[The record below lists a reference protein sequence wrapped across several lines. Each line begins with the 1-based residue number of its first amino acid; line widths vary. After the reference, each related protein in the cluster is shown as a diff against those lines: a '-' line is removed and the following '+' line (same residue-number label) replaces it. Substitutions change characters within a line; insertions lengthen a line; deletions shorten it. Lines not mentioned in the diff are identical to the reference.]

1 MSNKAADTLKNAVAK
16 SFLWGGLSNAFC
28 QLLTAFFGVYLAR
41 LLGPEDYGPVGM
53 LAIFTAIA
61 SSLQDSGFVAAI
73 ANRKTVCHDDYNAVF
88 WFSIITSVVIYAV
101 LYAASPLIAAF
112 FNQPV
117 LLWLARFNFLA
128 FLLNGLGVATSAYLF
143 RELKVKQRSIAAVLA
158 LFVSGVAGILLAL
171 KGYSYWGISAQ
182 AIIYTL
188 VRLLVYWYCTPW
200 HPTLKVRFYPLR
212 YLFAFSHKL
221 LITNIFQ
228 KINWNVFSFILG
240 KFYSRADVGNYS
252 KSADWFRMGSDM
264 VNVMV
269 NTVAQPVLAKV
280 VEDNE
285 RQLRV
290 FRKMLRFTAFI
301 SFPLLAGLSLVS
313 HELIVV
319 VLTDKWEES
328 SRMLQI
334 LCLWGAFMPIQSM
347 FTNLLVSCGRT
358 NTFMWCTIAQGTLVL
373 LMLVAMHTLGIKPML
388 VAYCLFNI
396 AWLFVWC
403 VLVRRDIALT
413 VRMFI
418 KDFAPYL
425 LVALAS
431 TGVAGYV
438 TSGVGNLSL
447 LLLLRIIISALLYL
461 GVCYL
466 CRFEEFHE
474 SVDYLF
480 RRKRNNV

>member
-1 MSNKAADTLKNAVAK
+1 MSHKAADTLKNAVAK
-16 SFLWGGLSNAFC
+16 SFLWGGLSNALC

-53 LAIFTAIA
+53 LAIFVAIA

-73 ANRKTVCHDDYNAVF
+73 ANRKTVSHDDYNAVF
-88 WFSIITSVVIYAV
+88 WFSIITSVVIYVV
-101 LYAASPLIAAF
+101 LYAAAPLIAAF

-128 FLLNGLGVATSAYLF
+128 FLLNGLGVAFSAYLF

-158 LFVSGVAGILLAL
+158 LFVSGVAGIYLAMQ
-171 KGYSYWGISAQ
+171 GYSYWGISAQ
-182 AIIYTL
+182 SIIYTL
-188 VRLLVYWYCTPW
+188 VRLLVYWYYTPW
-200 HPTLKVRFYPLR
+200 RPTLQVKFYPLR
-212 YLFAFSHKL
+212 YLFAFSYKL

-252 KSADWFRMGSDM
+252 KAADWFRIGSDL

-269 NTVAQPVLAKV
+269 NTVAQPVLARV

-347 FTNLLVSCGRT
+347 FTNLLVSRGRT
-358 NTFMWCTIAQGTLVL
+358 DTFMWCTIVQGLLVL

-388 VAYCLFNI
+388 VAYCVFNI

-403 VLVRRDIALT
+403 VLVRRDIGLT
-413 VRMFI
+413 IRMFI
-418 KDFAPYL
+418 MDFAPFL
-425 LVALAS
+425 LVALVA
-431 TGVAGYV
+431 TGVAGFS
-438 TSGVGNLSL
+438 TRGVESMPI
-447 LLLLRIIISALLYL
+447 LLLLRIAISVILYL
-461 GVCYL
+461 LLCFL
-466 CRFEEFHE
+466 CRFEELRE
-474 SVDYLF
+474 TVEYLL
-480 RRKRNNV
+480 RKKGKNV